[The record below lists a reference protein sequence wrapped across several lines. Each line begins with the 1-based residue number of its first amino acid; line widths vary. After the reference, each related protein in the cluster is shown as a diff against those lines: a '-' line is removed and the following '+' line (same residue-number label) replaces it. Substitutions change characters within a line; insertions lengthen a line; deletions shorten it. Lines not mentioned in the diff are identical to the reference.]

1 MSEQN
6 IRAILDQGASFKGL
20 LSFEGAVRIA
30 GCFEGEINSP
40 KGTLIIEPTAQVKAQ
55 AKVRVLVLSG
65 RLEGDI
71 QALEQV
77 FMYPPAHFTGKV
89 QSPSLKIEEGVIF
102 EGSSF
107 HAKKNS

>member
-6 IRAILDQGASFKGL
+6 IRAILDQGADFKGC

-30 GCFEGEINSP
+30 GHFEGEVDSP

-55 AKVRVLVLSG
+55 IKVRILILSG
-65 RLEGDI
+65 RFEGEI

-77 FMYPPAHFTGKV
+77 FMYPPAHFIGKV

-102 EGSSF
+102 EGSSS